1 MFVNAAQ
8 ITFGTTKHRLAP
20 NAKQS
25 LCLWLDHC
33 RQTIAFVMTIIL
45 KILTASTMHAHY
57 AHQIP
62 ILKWQQV
69 QLQQNKKLAHVKKI
83 TTVN

>member
-1 MFVNAAQ
+1 MNIRMEINAVNVDLRLH
-8 ITFGTTKHRLAP
+8 HRLGLYLPVPVVAIP
-20 NAKQS
+20 
-25 LCLWLDHC
+25 
-33 RQTIAFVMTIIL
+33 IIL
-45 KILTASTMHAHY
+45 KIRIAPTKYAHY
-57 AHQIP
+57 AHRIP